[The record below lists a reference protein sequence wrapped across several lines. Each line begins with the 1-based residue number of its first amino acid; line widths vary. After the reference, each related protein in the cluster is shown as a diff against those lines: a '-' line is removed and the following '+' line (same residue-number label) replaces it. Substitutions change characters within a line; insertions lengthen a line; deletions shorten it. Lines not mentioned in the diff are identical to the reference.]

1 VQLRK
6 VWYVLF
12 VIPYQPQKSLKRS
25 QILWGNPVLYS
36 LYLFRVGGHTVS
48 TNIVPQVLHLRLQE
62 SALGGFELETGTS
75 ESFEYLP
82 QMTDVGR
89 EVWGDYD
96 DVIEVY

>member
-1 VQLRK
+1 
-6 VWYVLF
+6 
-12 VIPYQPQKSLKRS
+12 
-25 QILWGNPVLYS
+25 
-36 LYLFRVGGHTVS
+36 LYLFRVGGHTVT
-48 TNIVPQVLHLRLQE
+48 TNIVPQVLHLWLQE
-62 SALGGFELETGTS
+62 SALGGFELETGTF